1 MGAHLRHCA
10 DVTSVMLARNADV
23 GGSVHAAREL
33 EDRFNHKHNYLESFL
48 TSSRPRANSSG
59 APFPRS
65 IPHESP
71 EERVSHTQLMCHSSL
86 PDLCI
91 LDRPPWSIGTNLR
104 ESTRQRRRTREIRC
118 RKRISYAVAVY
129 HAFAFP
135 LYYIVFE
142 YC

>member
-1 MGAHLRHCA
+1 
-10 DVTSVMLARNADV
+10 MLARNADV

-71 EERVSHTQLMCHSSL
+71 EERVSLTHNSRVIPRFRTCAFWT
-86 PDLCI
+86 
-91 LDRPPWSIGTNLR
+91 DRRGALVPTFVNQRDKGEGR
-104 ESTRQRRRTREIRC
+104 ER
-118 RKRISYAVAVY
+118 
-129 HAFAFP
+129 
-135 LYYIVFE
+135 
-142 YC
+142 